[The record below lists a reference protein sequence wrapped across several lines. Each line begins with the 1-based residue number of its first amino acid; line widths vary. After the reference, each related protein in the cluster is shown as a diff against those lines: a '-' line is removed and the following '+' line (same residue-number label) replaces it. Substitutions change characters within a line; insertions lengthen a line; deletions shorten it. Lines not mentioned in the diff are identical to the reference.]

1 MAKTKVNC
9 PWCGAH
15 VEIYPKVDELFLS
28 GHKPSAMTVENYGQ
42 ICPMSH
48 VGIEVAKELTWL
60 RRDRFEV
67 DMPNVLPIRVVV
79 VVYDTPEK
87 LSGYEYKFEFKDRER
102 TLKAVWYQRMSR
114 PTRRHNFNRDEYYV
128 SHLRNENRFGM
139 LEAMPQVPPVVIEK
153 ARECFLNALKVE

>member
-1 MAKTKVNC
+1 MSTKVC
-9 PWCGAH
+9 PWCEQR
-15 VEIYPKVDELFLS
+15 VEVYPKGKFLVFM
-28 GHKPSAMTVENYGQ
+28 GHKLQGLRDYGKVCPISHTELAMAETIVW
-42 ICPMSH
+42 MD
-48 VGIEVAKELTWL
+48 
-60 RRDRFEV
+60 RDRFEV

-87 LSGYEYKFEFKDRER
+87 LSGYEWKFEFKDRER
-102 TLKAVWYQRMSR
+102 TLKAVWYKKMSR

-153 ARECFLNALKVE
+153 ARECFLKALKVE